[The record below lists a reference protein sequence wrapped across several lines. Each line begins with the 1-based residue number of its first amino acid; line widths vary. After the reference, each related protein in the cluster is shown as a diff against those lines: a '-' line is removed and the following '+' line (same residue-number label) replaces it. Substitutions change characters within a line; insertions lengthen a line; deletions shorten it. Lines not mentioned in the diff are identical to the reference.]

1 MTTFDDRERAH
12 EAHFAL
18 SQDQEFRA
26 VSRRNRMLGRWAG
39 EMLGKSGDELESYC
53 REVIR
58 SDFEHPGE
66 EDVVRKLATDLQGRA
81 DETEIRAQMA
91 RCHEEARRTVA
102 EDVVGHN

>member
-18 SQDQEFRA
+18 TQDQEFRA
-26 VSRRNRMLGRWAG
+26 VSRRNRMLGQWAG
-39 EMLGKSGDELESYC
+39 GLLGKSGDELESYC

-66 EDVVRKLATDLQGRA
+66 DDVFRKVAGDLQGKVG
-81 DETEIRAQMA
+81 DEEIRAQMERLLA
-91 RCHEEARRTVA
+91 DARRKVA
-102 EDVVGHN
+102 EDAVGHN

>member
-18 SQDQEFRA
+18 TQDQEFRA

-39 EMLGKSGDELESYC
+39 EMLGKSGEELENYC

-66 EDVVRKLATDLQGRA
+66 DDVFRKVSADLQGKVG
-81 DETEIRAQMA
+81 EGEIRTQMA
-91 RCHEEARRTVA
+91 RLLQEARQKVA
-102 EDVVGHN
+102 EDAVGHN

>member
-18 SQDQEFRA
+18 SQEQEFRA
-26 VSRRNRMLGRWAG
+26 VSRRNRLLGRWAA
-39 EMLGKSGDELESYC
+39 EILGKSGDEVESYC

-66 EDVVRKLATDLQGRA
+66 DDVFRKLAADLEGKVGEA
-81 DETEIRAQMA
+81 EIRRQMA
-91 RCHEEARRTVA
+91 SLLQEARAKVA
-102 EDVVGHN
+102 DDAVGHN

>member
-18 SQDQEFRA
+18 SQEQEFRA
-26 VSRRNRMLGRWAG
+26 MSRRNRLLGQWAG
-39 EMLGKSGDELESYC
+39 GLLGKTGDDLEAYC

-66 EDVVRKLATDLQGRA
+66 EDVFRKLAADLQGRA
-81 DETEIRAQMA
+81 DEGEIRGQMA
-91 RCHEEARRTVA
+91 RLLEEARRKVA
-102 EDVVGHN
+102 EDAVGHN